1 MDPRLLEYYN
11 TELRF
16 LRESGAEF
24 ASAYPRVAARLGM
37 DALEVADPYVERL
50 IESFAF
56 LAARVQLKLDAR
68 HPQFTQHLL
77 EVVHPGFLNPVPAC
91 AIVEFLPELA
101 EGSLQTGVRIPR
113 GSVLHTPLAKGER
126 TACQFTTGHDVTLWP
141 LEVTEA
147 KYLSGAGSL
156 LGTGISVGNQVRA
169 AIRLR
174 LRAAPGVNVSKLPI
188 DKLRLHLK
196 ATPDIATRLYEQLAA
211 NALGYYVRSLPGG
224 NVTARPASAV
234 CPVGFDDDEAL
245 LRTPKRGF
253 DGYRLLQEYFAF
265 PQRFLFIDLNELR
278 GAFAHCGTEPLEIY
292 IALDRAQPALEN
304 ALDPSHFRL
313 HCAPVIN
320 LFSRQL
326 DRLHVDAAATE
337 QHVIP
342 DRNRPMDFE
351 IYQIERVT
359 GVSAG
364 GQLLEEVFP
373 LYLSSYRAGTEGT
386 RRPYYSV
393 QRRPRLLSTRQTESG
408 SRTNYIGT
416 ELFLSLVDARGRPID
431 AEVSQLDMRALCT
444 NRDLPIRSSFGKGR
458 TDFLLEAAAPLQAIR
473 CITGPTTPR
482 KAPAFGDTAW
492 NIVSHLSLNYLSL
505 VDAEPA
511 QGAVLLRELL
521 ALYAD
526 PDDPAASRQIEGVL
540 QVGYTPVVLRIPMP
554 GPITFGRGLQ
564 ITLTLDDAAFEGA
577 GVLPLAAVLERFF
590 ARYVSLNSF
599 TQTRVV
605 SASRGEL
612 KRWPARSG
620 VRQLL

>member
-24 ASAYPRVAARLGM
+24 ASAYPRIAARLGM

-56 LAARVQLKLDAR
+56 LAARIQLKLDAR

-91 AIVEFLPELA
+91 AIVEFLPDLGD
-101 EGSLQTGVRIPR
+101 GSLQAGVRIPR
-113 GSVLHTPLAKGER
+113 GSVLRTPLGKGER
-126 TACQFTTGHDVTLWP
+126 TSCEFTTGHEVTLWP

-147 KYLSGAGSL
+147 KYLSGSGSL
-156 LGTGISVGNQVRA
+156 LGAGISVGSQVRA

-174 LRAAPGVNVSKLPI
+174 MRAAPGVNVSQLPI

-196 ATPDIATRLYEQLAA
+196 ATPDIAARLYEQLSA
-211 NALGYYVRSLPGG
+211 NTIGYHVRSTHGG
-224 NVTARPASAV
+224 PVVARPAAAV
-234 CPVGFDDDEAL
+234 RAVGFDDDEAL
-245 LRTPKRGF
+245 LRTPRRGF

-265 PQRFLFIDLNELR
+265 PQRFLFFDLTDLT
-278 GAFAHCGTEPLEIY
+278 GALAHCGTEPVEIY
-292 IALDRAQPALEN
+292 IALDRVQPSLEN
-304 ALDPSHFRL
+304 ALDQSQFRL

-320 LFSRQL
+320 LFSREL

-351 IYQIERVT
+351 VYQIERVT
-359 GVSAG
+359 GVSAAG
-364 GQLLEEVFP
+364 NLLDEVCP
-373 LYLSSYRAGTEGT
+373 LYLSSHQSGVDRA
-386 RRPYYSV
+386 RPYYSV
-393 QRRPRLLSTRQTESG
+393 QRHSRLLSTRQMESG
-408 SRTNYIGT
+408 TRTNYVGT
-416 ELFLSLVDARGRPID
+416 ELFISLVDARGRAVD
-431 AEVSQLDMRALCT
+431 AEVSQLDLRALCT
-444 NRDLPIRSSFGKGR
+444 NRDLPIRSAFGKGR
-458 TDFLLEAAAPLQAIR
+458 TDFLLDAAAPLAAIR
-473 CITGPTTPR
+473 CITGPTSPR
-482 KAPAFGDTAW
+482 KAPAFGDAAW

-505 VDAEPA
+505 VDSEPA
-511 QGAVLLRELL
+511 QGARLLRELL

-526 PDDPAASRQIEGVL
+526 PDDPAAARQIEGLL
-540 QVGYTPVVLRIPMP
+540 QVGYAPVVRRIPMT
-554 GPITFGRGLQ
+554 GPITFGRGLE

-577 GVLPLAAVLERFF
+577 GILPLASVLERFF
-590 ARYVSLNSF
+590 ARYVSVNSF
-599 TQTRVV
+599 AQTRLV
-605 SASRGEL
+605 SSSRGEL